1 MFKKLRLGLKFIV
14 ILAIVFVTS
23 MVLSGFLFSATAHH
37 QAEEQVAANATM
49 LMEMVDAVRSYTN
62 VQVQPLLI
70 DQIDS
75 SQEFVREAIPSYAA
89 RQSFEFLRKQQQYS
103 DYFYKDAALNPTN
116 PRDQAN
122 EFETAL
128 VREFRQNP
136 DLKERSGFKQV
147 EGKTLFYVARP
158 LKIQQQN
165 CLRCHST
172 PDLAPRSQL
181 ATYGAKGGFGWE
193 MNQIVA
199 AQTVYV
205 TGEEVFQSYQHQ
217 LLLMLGTFAGIFA
230 LMLLLINLL
239 LHRMVVQPLLPMA
252 RITRKISLEESST
265 ALSEAA
271 DLRKLDKVA
280 QRSDELGQ
288 LAEVFRQMT
297 SVISNREQ
305 SMQQLVQ
312 KLRYETDNAKRAMA
326 AVRSTGG
333 MNITELIQRSRK
345 SRSQLT
351 HKSQT
356 DLKSLL
362 HSVPAF
368 QQFSEAELERLIQ
381 LGYEIELPA
390 QDIICREDE
399 LGNTFYIILSGSVE
413 FYVVAL
419 DKHLRT
425 QHAGAFFGELALL
438 LGMPRTATARTLEPT
453 VLFAINQAGLQTLLQ
468 EYSHLAET
476 ITHQLN
482 AYKAELEHRKD
493 ILRRHDLLHDEKTF
507 SQNFLGWARDR
518 IRQVF
523 GV

>member
-1 MFKKLRLGLKFIV
+1 MFKQLRLGLKFIV

-37 QAEEQVAANATM
+37 QAEEQVAAKATM

-75 SQEFVREAIPSYAA
+75 SQKFVREAIPSYAA
-89 RQSFEFLRKQQQYS
+89 RQSFEFLRKQKQYS

-122 EFETAL
+122 EFETSL
-128 VREFRQNP
+128 VKEFQQNP
-136 DLKERSGFKQV
+136 DLKERSGFQQV

-158 LKIQQQN
+158 LKIQQKN

-172 PDLAPRSQL
+172 PELAPKSQL
-181 ATYGAKGGFGWE
+181 ATYGSKGGFGWQ

-205 TGEEVFQSYQHQ
+205 TGEEVFQSYHHQ

-230 LMLLLINLL
+230 LVLLLINLL
-239 LHRMVVQPLLPMA
+239 LNRMVIQPLLPMA
-252 RITRKISLEESST
+252 RITRKISLEESNT

-288 LAEVFRQMT
+288 LAGLFRQMT

-326 AVRSTGG
+326 AVRSNGG
-333 MNITELIQRSRK
+333 MNVTELIQRSRR
-345 SRSQLT
+345 SRSQAT
-351 HKSQT
+351 HTQI
-356 DLKSLL
+356 DLKPFLNL
-362 HSVPAF
+362 VPAF
-368 QQFSEAELERLIQ
+368 QGFSEADLERLIQ
-381 LGYEIELPA
+381 LGYQIELPA

-399 LGNTFYIILSGSVE
+399 PGKTFYIILSGAVE
-413 FYVVAL
+413 FYVIAL

-425 QHAGAFFGELALL
+425 QSAGSFFGELALL
-438 LGMPRTATARTLEPT
+438 LGVPRTATARTVEPT
-453 VLFAINQAGLQTLLQ
+453 VLFAVNQAGFQTLLQ
-468 EYSHLAET
+468 ENPTLAET
-476 ITHQLN
+476 ITHQFHV
-482 AYKAELEHRKD
+482 YKAELEQRQD
-493 ILRRHDLLHDEKTF
+493 LLRRHNLLKDEKTF
-507 SQNFLGWARDR
+507 TQNFSGWIRDR
-518 IRQVF
+518 LRQVF
-523 GV
+523 RV